1 MSVFSSSKR
10 VVSGMRASGQL
21 HLGHYHGVLKNW
33 VKLQHQYDCLFFVAD
48 WHGLTT
54 NYDNPRQMESCIWDM
69 VVDWL
74 ACGVN
79 PGLSNLFVQSFDL
92 DA

>member
-1 MSVFSSSKR
+1 MSDLLTINKR
-10 VVSGMRASGQL
+10 VVSGMRVSGNL

-33 VKLQHQYDCLFFVAD
+33 VKLQHQYDCFYFAAD

-54 NYDNPRQMESCIWDM
+54 QYDSPAHMEKNLWSMLI
-69 VVDWL
+69 DWL

-79 PGLSNLFVQSFDL
+79 LYFKGCAITACP
-92 DA
+92 